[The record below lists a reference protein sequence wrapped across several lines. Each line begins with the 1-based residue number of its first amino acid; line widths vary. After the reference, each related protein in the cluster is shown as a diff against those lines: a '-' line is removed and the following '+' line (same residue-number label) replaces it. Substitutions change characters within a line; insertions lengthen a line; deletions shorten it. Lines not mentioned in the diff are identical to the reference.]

1 MARLRERWFGIVL
14 KAVREY
20 YPDARL
26 VAWGPLVDEATGTD
40 AGAGPSHRSASSAAR
55 LELAILDPPDPD
67 HSHIVEIRRALATS
81 ELPMES
87 DLRLMSDLTTRE
99 REEVLQRGIQF
110 GG

>member
-1 MARLRERWFGIVL
+1 MDRLTERWFGIIL
-14 KAVREY
+14 KIVREY

-26 VAWGPLVDEATGTD
+26 VAWGPLIDGASDLDEVPVGSQPPE
-40 AGAGPSHRSASSAAR
+40 GAAR

-67 HSHIVEIRRALATS
+67 PAHIAEVRRALEAS

-87 DLRLMSDLTTRE
+87 DVRLMEDLTMRE
-99 REEVLQRGIQF
+99 REEVLQRGVRF